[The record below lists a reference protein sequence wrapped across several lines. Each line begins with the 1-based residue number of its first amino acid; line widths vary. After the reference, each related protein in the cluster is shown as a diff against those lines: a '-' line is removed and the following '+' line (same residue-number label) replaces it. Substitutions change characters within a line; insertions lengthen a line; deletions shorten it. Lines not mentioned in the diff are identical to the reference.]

1 MIGEEDHIRI
11 QVILAGLQLEK
22 AYNIA
27 DELDRVLHDALHFA
41 FDSQLGYLT
50 ECPTNLGTGLR
61 ASVMM
66 HLPLLEGTGKL
77 RNLCENIGKIGFTV
91 RGIYG
96 EGSKSRASLY
106 QISNQVTLGIS
117 EQNAIQNLSLIANQL
132 MENAEFSQL
141 NAIVQQDIQ
150 EEIMMTIKWK
160 LNGKQD
166 TVNRVRRMMEI
177 IDSYN
182 KDKAIEDKKNLA
194 ELTDYIQN
202 YSDMTFNEYKQMK
215 ANKQ

>member
-1 MIGEEDHIRI
+1 MNNFVFGSADPLLYNSIVPRSQDTVYMPDSDVKRQLDSVMQQYQQLQSAKNETSSKDWIGEFD
-11 QVILAGLQLEK
+11 K
-22 AYNIA
+22 ALKN
-27 DELDRVLHDALHFA
+27 LDPEV
-41 FDSQLGYLT
+41 
-50 ECPTNLGTGLR
+50 
-61 ASVMM
+61 
-66 HLPLLEGTGKL
+66 
-77 RNLCENIGKIGFTV
+77 
-91 RGIYG
+91 
-96 EGSKSRASLY
+96 
-106 QISNQVTLGIS
+106 
-117 EQNAIQNLSLIANQL
+117 ANQL
-132 MENAEFSQL
+132 MDNAEFSQL